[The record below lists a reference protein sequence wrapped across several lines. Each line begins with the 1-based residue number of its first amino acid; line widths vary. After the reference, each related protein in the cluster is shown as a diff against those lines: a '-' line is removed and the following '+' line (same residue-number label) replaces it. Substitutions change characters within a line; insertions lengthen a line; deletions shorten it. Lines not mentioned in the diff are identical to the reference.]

1 MAIRGVIDTGP
12 VKKRIV
18 RLQNAPK
25 DYNALLESIA
35 DAQFVLLGEATH
47 GTHEF
52 YRARAEITKRLI
64 VERAFTAVCIEG
76 DWPDAYRVNRFVR
89 GAGDDVE
96 AVEALEGFRRFPTW
110 MWRNAEVLDFISW
123 LREYNDRLPSNT
135 RKAGFYGLDL
145 YSMYASID
153 AVIGYLERIDSQA
166 AQRARERYGCL
177 ERFED
182 RPESYGYAIYA
193 GLYESCR
200 PDVLEQLMEIQRRA
214 SQYAKLDGR
223 VAEDEYFYAE
233 QNARVVAGA
242 EKYYGSLLDEDV
254 SGWNIRDSHM
264 VDTLVRL
271 AEHLSRYGGKAKA
284 VVWAHNSHVGNAK
297 ATSMG
302 ARHET
307 NIGALMRDRFGDEP
321 VLVGFTT
328 YSGTVTAASD
338 WHRPEERKAVRPAR
352 DDSYEGFFHDF
363 DAPAFYLAL
372 RPLRPHFNGFPE
384 ERRER
389 AIGVVYRPETELM
402 SHYFRANMLQQFDA
416 VFHFDTTRAVEP
428 LERSAL
434 WEAGEVPE
442 TYPTGV

>member
-1 MAIRGVIDTGP
+1 MVIRGTIDTNP
-12 VKKRIV
+12 IKEHIRP
-18 RLQNAPK
+18 LQDSPK
-25 DYNALLESIA
+25 DFDGLLDLVG

-64 VERAFTAVCIEG
+64 VERGFTAVCIEG

-89 GAGDDVE
+89 GAGDDDE
-96 AVEALEGFRRFPTW
+96 AVEALEGFKRFPAW
-110 MWRNAEVLDFISW
+110 MWRNTDVLNFIGW
-123 LREYNDRLPSNT
+123 LRDHNDRLPSNA

-153 AVIGYLERIDSQA
+153 AVVGYLERIDPQA
-166 AQRARERYGCL
+166 ASRARERYGCL
-177 ERFED
+177 ERFER
-182 RPESYGYAIYA
+182 RPESYGYAVYS

-200 PDVLEQLMEIQRRA
+200 SDVLQELLDIQRRA
-214 SQYAKLDGR
+214 SQYAQLDGR

-242 EKYYGSLLDEDV
+242 EEYYGSLLDESV
-254 SGWNIRDSHM
+254 SGWNIRDTHM

-271 AEHLSRYGGKAKA
+271 TQHLSRHGDRAKA
-284 VVWAHNSHVGNAK
+284 VVWAHNSHVGNTH

-302 ARHET
+302 GRHET
-307 NIGALMRDRFGDEP
+307 NIGALMRDRFGEEP
-321 VLVGFTT
+321 ILVGFTT

-338 WHRPEERKAVRPAR
+338 WHRPEERKTVRPAR
-352 DDSYEGFFHDF
+352 SDSYEGFFHAF

-372 RPLRPHFNGFPE
+372 RPLRPSFKGFPD

-389 AIGVVYRPETELM
+389 AIGVVYRPETELA
-402 SHYFRANMLQQFDA
+402 SHYFRAKLLAQFDA
-416 VFHFDTTRAVEP
+416 VFHYDTTRAVEP

-434 WEAGEVPE
+434 WEAGEIPE

>member
-1 MAIRGVIDTGP
+1 ME
-12 VKKRIV
+12 IV
-18 RLQNAPK
+18 PLKGAPQ
-25 DYNALLESIA
+25 DYDPLMDLIG

-52 YRARAEITKRLI
+52 YKARAEITKRLI
-64 VERAFTAVCIEG
+64 MERGFTAVCIEG

-89 GAGDDVE
+89 DAGDDTE
-96 AVEALEGFRRFPTW
+96 AVEALEGFKRFPTW
-110 MWRNAEVLDFISW
+110 MWRNTEVLDFVNW
-123 LREYNDRLPSNT
+123 LRDYNGRVPADS
-135 RKAGFYGLDL
+135 RKTGFYGLDL
-145 YSMYASID
+145 YSLYASID
-153 AVIGYLERIDSQA
+153 AVILYLERIDPQA
-166 AQRARERYGCL
+166 AERARERYGCL

-182 RPESYGYAIYA
+182 RPESYGYAVYA

-200 PDVLEQLMEIQRRA
+200 QDVLAELLEIQRRA
-214 SQYAKLDGR
+214 SQYAHLDGR
-223 VAEDEYFYAE
+223 IAEDEYFYAE

-242 EKYYGSLLDEDV
+242 EKYYGSMLDEDV
-254 SGWNIRDSHM
+254 SGWNIRDTHM

-271 AEHLSRYGGKAKA
+271 TEHLSRYGKTKA

-307 NIGALMRDRFGDEP
+307 NIGALMRDRFGEEP

-352 DDSYEGFFHDF
+352 EDSYEGFFHGLGV
-363 DAPAFYLAL
+363 PAFYLAL
-372 RPLRPHFNGFPE
+372 RSLRPHFDGFPE
-384 ERRER
+384 DRRER
-389 AIGVVYRPETELM
+389 AIGVVYRPETELY
-402 SHYFRANMLQQFDA
+402 SHYFRANMLEQFDA
-416 VFHFDTTRAVEP
+416 VVHFDTTRAVEP
-428 LERSAL
+428 LERSTR

-442 TYPTGV
+442 TYPSGV

>member
-1 MAIRGVIDTGP
+1 MAIRGIIDTNP
-12 VKKRIV
+12 VRNKIV
-18 RLQNAPK
+18 PLKNAPK
-25 DYNALLESIA
+25 DFDALLDVIG
-35 DAQFVLLGEATH
+35 DAHFVLLGEATH

-52 YRARAEITKRLI
+52 YNARAEITKRLI
-64 VERAFTAVCIEG
+64 DERGFAAVCIEG

-89 GAGDDVE
+89 GASDDAE
-96 AVEALEGFRRFPTW
+96 AVEALEGFKRFPTW
-110 MWRNAEVLDFISW
+110 MWRNAEVVDFISW
-123 LREYNDRLPSNT
+123 LREHNDRLPSGA

-145 YSMYASID
+145 YSLYASID
-153 AVIGYLERIDSQA
+153 AVVNYLERIDPQA

-182 RPESYGYAIYA
+182 RPESYGYAVYS
-193 GLYESCR
+193 GLHESCR
-200 PDVLEQLMEIQRRA
+200 RDVLEALIEIQRRA
-214 SQYAKLDGR
+214 SQYARLDGR

-242 EKYYGSLLDEDV
+242 EEYYGSLLDENV
-254 SGWNIRDSHM
+254 SGWNIRDTHM
-264 VDTLVRL
+264 VETLVRL
-271 AEHLSRYGGKAKA
+271 MQHLSRHGGPAKA

-321 VLVGFTT
+321 ILVGFTT

-338 WHRPEERKAVRPAR
+338 WHRPEERKTVRPAR
-352 DDSYEGFFHDF
+352 ADSYEGWFHGF
-363 DAPAFYLAL
+363 EVPAFYLAL
-372 RPLRPHFNGFPE
+372 RSLRPHFNGFPE
-384 ERRER
+384 GRRER
-389 AIGVVYRPETELM
+389 AIGVVYRPETELV
-402 SHYFRANMLQQFDA
+402 SHYFHANMLEQFDA
-416 VFHFDTTRAVEP
+416 VFHYDTTRAVEP